1 MSIFNLEAYLSQ
13 GVREIVQGIL
23 KTTLKN
29 PQASLFMMKFAKL
42 SQDAEK
48 LRQKAELQGEHI
60 PPFLIASITDACN
73 LHCVGCY
80 ARANHSCCDEKS
92 EKKKLSVDQWQDI
105 FNQAADLG
113 INFVLLAGGEPFVRK
128 DILAAA
134 AEEKRILFP
143 VFTNGTM
150 IDQEYLD
157 FLAARPNL
165 VPLISMEGNMATT
178 DQRRGNGVYHKIKE
192 AMKLL
197 KKRGNVFGVS
207 VTVTRDNLEEVFT
220 DLFINELKDRGCK
233 AVIYVEYVPV
243 DGSSSN
249 QAFDEK
255 SREIFEIKLN
265 KIREQQKEMIFIAF
279 PGDEKE
285 SGGCLAAG
293 RGFFH
298 INPYGEVEPC
308 PFSPY
313 SDTGLMNTSLKE
325 ALNSPLFL
333 KLQNGGNLLVE
344 HTGGCVLFEQ
354 EAEVKALLEESV

>member
-1 MSIFNLEAYLSQ
+1 
-13 GVREIVQGIL
+13 
-23 KTTLKN
+23 
-29 PQASLFMMKFAKL
+29 
-42 SQDAEK
+42 
-48 LRQKAELQGEHI
+48 
-60 PPFLIASITDACN
+60 
-73 LHCVGCY
+73 
-80 ARANHSCCDEKS
+80 
-92 EKKKLSVDQWQDI
+92 
-105 FNQAADLG
+105 
-113 INFVLLAGGEPFVRK
+113 
-128 DILAAA
+128 
-134 AEEKRILFP
+134 
-143 VFTNGTM
+143 M